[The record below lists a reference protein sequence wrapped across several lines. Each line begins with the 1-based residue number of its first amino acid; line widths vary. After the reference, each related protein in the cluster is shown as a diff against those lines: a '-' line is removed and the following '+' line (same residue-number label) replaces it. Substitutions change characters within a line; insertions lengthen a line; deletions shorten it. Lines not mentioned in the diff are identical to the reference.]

1 MWMRAAILE
10 NKATVIVFLPEIS
23 YLGTKLRS
31 QSVGRWRMK
40 TETTALIVIS
50 EHVMSHRPSNSL
62 SAHHLF
68 VEWRSCSISCEVFLF
83 FVVFFFYQP
92 RATVMRSLCLTVL
105 LKLWALLSC
114 ADTDWVNPG
123 VFWGFFFLLYWG
135 ETAHSWN
142 HLFGSSVFY
151 FCVKLLLKDSCCRN
165 YLCTY
170 GMSGSSP
177 FIN

>member
-10 NKATVIVFLPEIS
+10 NKATVIVFFPEIS

-123 VFWGFFFLLYWG
+123 VFWGFFFFTVLRRNSPQLK
-135 ETAHSWN
+135 
-142 HLFGSSVFY
+142 SSVRIQ
-151 FCVKLLLKDSCCRN
+151 CLLLLRQVIVERFM
-165 YLCTY
+165 L
-170 GMSGSSP
+170 
-177 FIN
+177 